1 MDPKTTLRGSALY
14 QAFKQTPLYDR
25 LLRWAWFQETRIRE
39 EEKRIFTREAEKH
52 FREDAPHGSL
62 ADYKKALRRHRVT
75 YQEYMYSYEYWK
87 LDEAAR
93 DAFISRSEMQCIYR
107 KMVTREVRQTF
118 RDKTAF
124 LDRFAPFVHRDWK
137 KTDSCSMEEFRA
149 FVEAHDVI
157 AKPLDGTC
165 GEGIFKISAEKVKDW
180 NATYSRCHDNKLLL
194 EECVRACEP
203 IERLHPASLNTIRV
217 VTLSQGDKFTVFGAL
232 LRMGA
237 HGSVIDNTHAG
248 GVFAPINPET
258 GRIDTPAINA
268 HNHRYERHPD
278 TDTPIVGFTIPHWD
292 QIVETCQKAARVM
305 PDLRFAGWDLCPLT
319 DGRIELIEGN
329 HAPDFDG
336 GLQAPLKVGVKQ
348 KLKDTA
354 EKIFGINVLELIKPT
369 SQTYNHYEGML

>member
-1 MDPKTTLRGSALY
+1 MAKQSAQNSNALY
-14 QAFKQTPLYDR
+14 YIFKQTPLYGKM
-25 LLRWAWFQETRIRE
+25 LRWAWLQETRIRE
-39 EEKRIFTREAEKH
+39 EERRLFTREAARH

-62 ADYKKALRRHRVT
+62 ADYKKALRHHRVT
-75 YQEYMYSYEYWK
+75 YQEYMYGYEYWK

-107 KMVTREVRQTF
+107 KIVTREVRQTF
-118 RDKTAF
+118 RNKTAF
-124 LDRFAPFVHRDWK
+124 LERFAPFVHRAWK
-137 KTDSCSMEEFRA
+137 KADECSLEEFRA

-165 GEGIFKISAEKVKDW
+165 GEGIFKIRASEVQQWEELYA
-180 NATYSRCHDNKLLL
+180 RCRDRHLLL

-203 IERLHPASLNTIRV
+203 LELLHPASLNTIRV
-217 VTLSQGDKFTVFGAL
+217 VTLSKGDKFAVFGAL

-248 GVFAPINPET
+248 GVFAPINPDT
-258 GRIDTPAINA
+258 GRIETPAIDA
-268 HNHRYERHPD
+268 QNHLYERHPD
-278 TDTPIVGFTIPHWD
+278 TDKPIVGFAIPCWE
-292 QIVETCQKAARVM
+292 QIAETCRQAARVM
-305 PDLRFAGWDLCPLT
+305 PDLRFAGWDLCPLA

-348 KLKDTA
+348 KLQDTA
-354 EKIFGINVLELIKPT
+354 QEIFGINVLELIKT
-369 SQTYNHYEGML
+369 NSITYNHYEGML

>member
-25 LLRWAWFQETRIRE
+25 LLRWAWMQETRIRTE
-39 EEKRIFTREAEKH
+39 ERSLFTHEAAQH
-52 FREDAPHGSL
+52 FRSENVPGSL

-75 YQEYMYSYEYWK
+75 YQEYMYGYEYWK

-124 LDRFAPFVHRDWK
+124 LRRFAPFVHRDWK
-137 KTDSCSMEEFRA
+137 RAEELSLEEFRA
-149 FVEAHDVI
+149 FVECHDVI

-165 GEGIFKISAEKVKDW
+165 GEGIFKIQASKVQQWDELY
-180 NATYSRCHDNKLLL
+180 ARCRDLHLLL

-203 IERLHPASLNTIRV
+203 LEQLHPASLNTIRV
-217 VTLSQGDKFTVFGAL
+217 VTLSKGDKFAVFGAL

-248 GVFAPINPET
+248 GVFAPINPDT
-258 GRIDTPAINA
+258 GCIDTPAIDA
-268 HNHRYERHPD
+268 LNHRYERHPD
-278 TDTPIVGFTIPHWD
+278 TDVPIVGFAIPHWE
-292 QIVETCQKAARVM
+292 QIVETCRQAALVM
-305 PDLRFAGWDLCPLT
+305 PDLRFAGWDLYPLA

-336 GLQAPLKVGVKQ
+336 GLQAPRKVGVKQ
-348 KLKDTA
+348 RLQETA
-354 EKIFGINVLELIKPT
+354 SEIFGIDILELIQTT
-369 SQTYNHYEGML
+369 SRTYNNYEGML